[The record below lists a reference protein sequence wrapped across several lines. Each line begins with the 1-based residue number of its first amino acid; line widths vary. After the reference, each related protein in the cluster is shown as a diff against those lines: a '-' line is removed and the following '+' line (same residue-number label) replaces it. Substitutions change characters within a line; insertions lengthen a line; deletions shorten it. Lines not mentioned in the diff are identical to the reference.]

1 MRNHMSFFIW
11 KNISLIQRRVIYV
24 ERVSSPEERIKRAEE
39 IYYRRRAQGVR
50 VSTTSVN
57 IGNTNKISLGK
68 KMVIQI
74 IVSILIYSLFWAL
87 RSYKNVFSENV
98 INNTKAVLS
107 YDINF
112 QNLYNQSREYFGN
125 HFNNI
130 IKTNSDQNDDNKDT
144 DSSEENNSVD
154 GSDNNNSDIN
164 SEENVEN
171 QSAENNQN
179 EQNSNEVEGGENVG
193 IRRRNK

>member
-1 MRNHMSFFIW
+1 M
-11 KNISLIQRRVIYV
+11 

-74 IVSILIYSLFWAL
+74 IVSILIYSSFWAL

-98 INNTKAVLS
+98 
-107 YDINF
+107 NF

-144 DSSEENNSVD
+144 DSSKENNSVD

-193 IRRRNK
+193 IRRRNKWIC

>member
-1 MRNHMSFFIW
+1 M
-11 KNISLIQRRVIYV
+11 

-39 IYYRRRAQGVR
+39 IYYRRRTQGVR
-50 VSTTSVN
+50 VSTASVN

-74 IVSILIYSLFWAL
+74 LVSILIYSSFWAL

-112 QNLYNQSREYFGN
+112 QNLYNQSREYFDS

-130 IKTNSDQNDDNKDT
+130 IKTNSNQNDEGENSEVVDKGENSENEDNSA
-144 DSSEENNSVD
+144 DSSGDNSEV
-154 GSDNNNSDIN
+154 N

-171 QSAENNQN
+171 NSEENGQN
-179 EQNSNEVEGGENVG
+179 EQNINNEASSENVG
-193 IRRRNK
+193 VRRGNR